1 MLNRCEPRRE
11 GWRTGVEVDIRVDS
25 VVWRKEEVIL
35 PLYREESRTE
45 MKEAEEGL
53 QLEGKE
59 RNAR

>member
-1 MLNRCEPRRE
+1 M
-11 GWRTGVEVDIRVDS
+11 DIRVDS
-25 VVWRKEEVIL
+25 VVWRKKEVIL